1 VARADRGRAVER
13 AAVDA
18 GRQILDIIDR
28 SAELG
33 RSRDTPAD
41 LYLPALTRAEEARL
55 NGDDDPAAW
64 ASAAS
69 QAAKNG
75 WPHDEGW
82 ARYRQAES
90 VLTAGNDRGVAVAA
104 LRRAAALAR
113 NLDAVPLARRTND
126 LASRARIDLMPESV
140 PSAAVEP
147 DPAPPFGLTKRERE
161 VLALVSAG
169 RTNREIGEALFI
181 SEKTASVHVTHI
193 LDKMGVSSRV
203 EAALLASRTEPFG

>member
-41 LYLPALTRAEEARL
+41 LYLLALTRAEEARL

-69 QAAKNG
+69 RAAKYG

-82 ARYRQAES
+82 ACYRLAES
-90 VLTAGNDRGVAVAA
+90 VLTVGNDRGVAVAA

-113 NLDAVPLARRTND
+113 SLDAEPLARRTND
-126 LASRARIDLMPESV
+126 LATRARIDLTPEIVLSKPV
-140 PSAAVEP
+140 GPG
-147 DPAPPFGLTKRERE
+147 PAPLFGLTKRERE

-203 EAALLASRTEPFG
+203 EAALLASRTEPIG